1 MEIFELAAQ
10 LGKVLK
16 EDERL
21 VRMAKAKEAYEN
33 DMSLRT
39 LMREYQVQ
47 QLALEK
53 TAGQKDVEARFLEM
67 IQDRINDLYNQI
79 IEHPVYVEL
88 EAAQNDVNTLM
99 NAVNNTIMFEIT
111 GEMPSSCTH
120 DCSTCGGSC
129 GH

>member
-1 MEIFELAAQ
+1 MEIFELATQ

-79 IEHPVYVEL
+79 IEHPVYAEL
-88 EAAQNDVNTLM
+88 EAAQNDVNALM
-99 NAVNNTIMFEIT
+99 NAVNNTIMYEIT

-120 DCSTCGGSC
+120 DCSTCGGGCS
-129 GH
+129 H

>member
-1 MEIFELAAQ
+1 MEIFVLAAQ
-10 LGKVLK
+10 LGKELK
-16 EDERL
+16 KDERL
-21 VRMAKAKEAYEN
+21 VRMANAKEAYEN
-33 DMSLRT
+33 DMDLRT

-47 QLALEK
+47 QIALEK

-67 IQDRINDLYNQI
+67 IQNRINELYDQI
-79 IEHPVYVEL
+79 VAHPVYVEL
-88 EAAQNDVNTLM
+88 EQAQNAVNDLM

-111 GEMPSSCTH
+111 GEVPSSCTH

>member
-1 MEIFELAAQ
+1 MEIFELATQ

-88 EAAQNDVNTLM
+88 EAAQNDVNALM

-120 DCSTCGGSC
+120 DCSTCGGGCS
-129 GH
+129 H

>member
-10 LGKVLK
+10 LGKELK
-16 EDERL
+16 KDERM

-33 DMSLRT
+33 DGELRT

-47 QLALEK
+47 QIALEK

-67 IQDRINDLYNQI
+67 IQDRINQI
-79 IEHPVYVEL
+79 YDQIVAHPVYVEL
-88 EAAQNDVNTLM
+88 EAAQNEVNALM
-99 NAVNNTIMFEIT
+99 NAVNNTITFEIT

-120 DCSTCGGSC
+120 DCSTCGGGCS
-129 GH
+129 H

>member
-10 LGKVLK
+10 LGKELK
-16 EDERL
+16 KDERL

-33 DMSLRT
+33 DMELRT

-53 TAGQKDVEARFLEM
+53 TAGQQGVEARFLEM

-79 IEHPVYVEL
+79 IAHPVYTEL
-88 EAAQNDVNTLM
+88 EAAQNEVNALM
-99 NAVNNTIMFEIT
+99 NAVNNTITFEIT
-111 GEMPSSCTH
+111 GEMPFSCTH
-120 DCSTCGGSC
+120 DCSTCGGGCS
-129 GH
+129 H

>member
-1 MEIFELAAQ
+1 MEIFELASQ

-79 IEHPVYVEL
+79 IEHPVYAEL
-88 EAAQNDVNTLM
+88 EAAQNDVNALM
-99 NAVNNTIMFEIT
+99 NAVNNTIMYEIT

-120 DCSTCGGSC
+120 DCSTCGGAC

>member
-88 EAAQNDVNTLM
+88 EAAQNDVNALM
-99 NAVNNTIMFEIT
+99 NAVNNTIMYEIT

-120 DCSTCGGSC
+120 DCSTCGGGCS
-129 GH
+129 H